1 MALSRSKEAQ
11 YARLNG
17 KYLRDA
23 EELLRKK
30 DYAQASEKLWGA
42 CAEVIKAVA
51 AKRGK
56 ELGTHRSIGEFVTKL
71 HKEHPDW
78 NLIDSFSIASSLHVN
93 FYEDHMPPEHVLRGE
108 KIVKEFVK
116 QLKTLL

>member
-1 MALSRSKEAQ
+1 MALSRSKEAR

-71 HKEHPDW
+71 HREHPDW

-93 FYEDHMPPEHVLRGE
+93 FYEDHMPREHVLRGE

>member
-1 MALSRSKEAQ
+1 MTLSGSKEAQ

-51 AKRGK
+51 AKRDK
-56 ELGTHRSIGEFVTKL
+56 QLGTHRSIGEFVTTL

-78 NLIDSFSIASSLHVN
+78 NLIDSFNFANSLHVN
-93 FYEDHMPPEHVLRGE
+93 FYEDHLPLEHVLRGE

-116 QLKTLL
+116 RLKSLL

>member
-1 MALSRSKEAQ
+1 MTLSGSKEAQ

-51 AKRGK
+51 AKRDK
-56 ELGTHRSIGEFVTKL
+56 QLGTHRSIGEFVTTL

-78 NLIDSFSIASSLHVN
+78 NLIDSFNFANSLHVN
-93 FYEDHMPPEHVLRGE
+93 FYEDHLPPEHVLRGE

-116 QLKTLL
+116 RLKSLL

>member
-1 MALSRSKEAQ
+1 MTLAGSKEAQ
-11 YARLNG
+11 YAKPNG

-56 ELGTHRSIGEFVTKL
+56 QLGTHRSVGEFVTKL

-78 NLIDSFSIASSLHVN
+78 NLIDSFHIANSLHMN
-93 FYEDHMPPEHVLRGE
+93 FYEDHLPPEHVIRGE
-108 KIVKEFVK
+108 KVVKEFVK
-116 QLKTLL
+116 RLKTLL

>member
-1 MALSRSKEAQ
+1 MTLAGSKEAQ

-23 EELLRKK
+23 EQLLRKK

-78 NLIDSFSIASSLHVN
+78 NLIESFNYASNLHVN
-93 FYEDHMPPEHVLRGE
+93 FYEDYMPPEHVLIGE

-116 QLKTLL
+116 RIKTLL

>member
-1 MALSRSKEAQ
+1 LTLSGSREAQ
-11 YARLNG
+11 YTRLNG
-17 KYLRDA
+17 KYLKYA
-23 EELLRKK
+23 EGFLRKK

-56 ELGTHRSIGEFVTKL
+56 QLGTHRSIGEFVTKL

-78 NLIDSFSIASSLHVN
+78 NLIDSFNIASNLHVN
-93 FYEDHMPPEHVLRGE
+93 FYEDYLPPEHVLRSE
-108 KIVKEFVK
+108 KVVKEFVK
-116 QLKTLL
+116 RLRTLL

>member
-1 MALSRSKEAQ
+1 MILAGSKETR
-11 YARLNG
+11 YVKLNG

-51 AKRGK
+51 VKRGA
-56 ELGTHRSIGEFVTKL
+56 ELGTHRSLWEFVTKL

-78 NLIDSFSIASSLHVN
+78 NLIDSFNYASNLHVN
-93 FYEDHMPPEHVLRGE
+93 FYEDHLPPEIVLRGE
-108 KIVKEFVK
+108 KMVKEFVK
-116 QLKTLL
+116 RLKTLL

>member
-1 MALSRSKEAQ
+1 MTLSGSKEAQ

-17 KYLRDA
+17 KYLKDA

-56 ELGTHRSIGEFVTKL
+56 ALGTHRSIGEFVTKL

-78 NLIDSFSIASSLHVN
+78 NLMDSFSIASNLHVN
-93 FYEDHMPPEHVLRGE
+93 FYEDYMPPEHVLRGE

-116 QLKTLL
+116 RLRTLL